1 MTGLPENEYVSVDR
15 VTLQKITYDGFF
27 KVTVVDDTNIR
38 LTYATTPVTGAA
50 AISGTLKKLDD
61 APSKEVTKVEL
72 APSTAAL
79 KHFNIDQTTT
89 SFGAERNKLALN
101 VYESN
106 TLTRLDNTMLPTI
119 PVRNDFP
126 KNYKNSRVGR
136 VRIRV

>member
-1 MTGLPENEYVSVDR
+1 MTGLPESEYVSVDR

-50 AISGTLKKLDD
+50 AISGTLKKFDD

-89 SFGAERNKLALN
+89 SFGAERN
-101 VYESN
+101 E
-106 TLTRLDNTMLPTI
+106 
-119 PVRNDFP
+119 
-126 KNYKNSRVGR
+126 
-136 VRIRV
+136 